1 MNGRT
6 DRPLKPMKIR
16 PIRTK
21 ADYAAAMK
29 RIDQVFDARPGT
41 PQGDELEVL
50 TLLVESYERQH
61 HPVEAPDPVEFIK
74 NVMEFMGL
82 GQNELAVV
90 LNSRSR
96 ASEILSRR
104 RPLTL
109 WQIRK
114 ISAAWG
120 LPADSLISEYEVA

>member
-1 MNGRT
+1 ME
-6 DRPLKPMKIR
+6 IR
-16 PIRTK
+16 PVRTK
-21 ADYAAAMK
+21 ADYDAAMK
-29 RIDQVFDARPGT
+29 HIDKIFDARPGT

-50 TLLVESYERQH
+50 TLLIENYERRYF
-61 HPVEAPDPVEFIK
+61 PIEAPDPVEFIK
-74 NVMEFMGL
+74 NVMEFRGL

-114 ISAAWG
+114 ITAAWR

>member
-1 MNGRT
+1 M
-6 DRPLKPMKIR
+6 DIR

-29 RIDQVFDARPGT
+29 RIDVLFDASPGT

-50 TLLVESYERQH
+50 TLLIENYERQH
-61 HPVEAPDPVEFIK
+61 FAIAAPDPVEFIK

-120 LPADSLISEYEVA
+120 LPTDSLISEYEVA